1 VLILDVNGADAR
13 EVICGSSICAASV
26 FVSWRS
32 RDRSLVLLSRAGKY
46 IADCRLANYKIW
58 KFEIGDQPLELR
70 MTDPIADMLTRI
82 RNAIAA
88 KHSRVDIPASKL
100 KLEIARIL
108 KEEGYINNFVIKG
121 EGLKRTVRIFL
132 RYDAR
137 GTSSIT
143 HLQRISTPG
152 RRVYVG
158 SSDIPKVLGGYGINI
173 VSTSKG
179 LMSGKTARRENIGG
193 ELLAQIY

>member
-1 VLILDVNGADAR
+1 
-13 EVICGSSICAASV
+13 
-26 FVSWRS
+26 
-32 RDRSLVLLSRAGKY
+32 
-46 IADCRLANYKIW
+46 
-58 KFEIGDQPLELR
+58 
-70 MTDPIADMLTRI
+70 MTDPIADMLARI
-82 RNAIAA
+82 RNAVSA

-121 EGLKRTVRIFL
+121 EGVKRVVRIFL

-143 HLQRISTPG
+143 YLARVSRPG

-158 SSDIPKVLGGYGINI
+158 SHQIPRVLGGYGINI
-173 VSTSKG
+173 VSTSRG
-179 LMSGKTARRENIGG
+179 LMSGKTARRENVGG
-193 ELLAQIY
+193 ELLEEVY

>member
-1 VLILDVNGADAR
+1 
-13 EVICGSSICAASV
+13 
-26 FVSWRS
+26 
-32 RDRSLVLLSRAGKY
+32 
-46 IADCRLANYKIW
+46 
-58 KFEIGDQPLELR
+58 
-70 MTDPIADMLTRI
+70 MTDPIADMLARI
-82 RNAIAA
+82 RNAVEA

-108 KEEGYINNFVIKG
+108 KEEGYVNNFVVKG
-121 EGLKRTVRIFL
+121 EGVKKIVRIFL
-132 RYDAR
+132 RYDSR

-143 HLQRISTPG
+143 YLARVSRPG

-158 SSDIPKVLGGYGINI
+158 SHEIPKVLGGYGVNI
-173 VSTSKG
+173 VSTSRG

>member
-1 VLILDVNGADAR
+1 
-13 EVICGSSICAASV
+13 
-26 FVSWRS
+26 
-32 RDRSLVLLSRAGKY
+32 
-46 IADCRLANYKIW
+46 
-58 KFEIGDQPLELR
+58 

-121 EGLKRTVRIFL
+121 DGAPPVPGFGKVRIFL

-143 HLQRISTPG
+143 HLQRVSTPG

-158 SSDIPKVLGGYGINI
+158 SSEIPKVLGGYGINI

-179 LMSGKTARRENIGG
+179 LMSGKAARRENIGG

>member
-1 VLILDVNGADAR
+1 
-13 EVICGSSICAASV
+13 
-26 FVSWRS
+26 
-32 RDRSLVLLSRAGKY
+32 
-46 IADCRLANYKIW
+46 
-58 KFEIGDQPLELR
+58 

-88 KHSRVDIPASKL
+88 KHSRVDVPASRMKS
-100 KLEIARIL
+100 EIARIL
-108 KEEGYINNFVIKG
+108 KEEGYINNFVTKG
-121 EGLKRTVRIFL
+121 DGAQKVIRIFL

-143 HLQRISTPG
+143 HIARVSRPG

-158 SSDIPKVLGGYGINI
+158 ATQMPRVLGGYGVSI

-193 ELLAQIY
+193 ELLAEVY